1 MFTRGCQQHEFPLG
15 YADYVQ
21 SNNWQGYQH
30 VNTLVLNDEK
40 MLRSLGG
47 GQAVYLLV
55 NIQKTIAIYNEFAH
69 LKRWFSIVTL
79 VYQRVR
85 VLGLNHPPQKKK
97 SVFTRTGLKQT
108 LFADVL

>member
-47 GQAVYLLV
+47 GQAVYLLI
-55 NIQKTIAIYNEFAH
+55 NIQKTIENCH
-69 LKRWFSIVTL
+69 LYWICPFETVIFHSYVSLPEGKGTGIEPT
-79 VYQRVR
+79 
-85 VLGLNHPPQKKK
+85 PPKKK
-97 SVFTRTGLKQT
+97 C
-108 LFADVL
+108 LFSPELV

>member
-1 MFTRGCQQHEFPLG
+1 MFNIFFMFTRGCQQHEFPLG

-69 LKRWFSIVTL
+69 LKR
-79 VYQRVR
+79 
-85 VLGLNHPPQKKK
+85 
-97 SVFTRTGLKQT
+97 
-108 LFADVL
+108 

>member
-1 MFTRGCQQHEFPLG
+1 MENHIFFGKSTINHHVQYFFFMFTRGCQQHEFPLG

-69 LKRWFSIVTL
+69 LKR
-79 VYQRVR
+79 
-85 VLGLNHPPQKKK
+85 
-97 SVFTRTGLKQT
+97 
-108 LFADVL
+108 